1 MMNEIFWLI
10 HVAVNETF
18 RHVVNETFW
27 VMKET
32 FWLKN
37 QV

>member
-1 MMNEIFWLI
+1 MKETFWLI

-18 RHVVNETFW
+18 CHVVNETFW
-27 VMKET
+27 MMNDP
-32 FWLKN
+32 FWLEN